1 MRWLT
6 SGPAVQSR
14 KTRRKLVVQY
24 GGKRE
29 ELPIQVDDHE
39 VDLADGTTMR
49 NGIINAL
56 GSRFAHI
63 SPEQELDLILGTVPS
78 INFEKDIGEAVFMP
92 LLEQSALASIGN
104 SFGKAGVLVEG
115 QVIGEDSRGFYVD
128 VGLKFPARILRD
140 KLPQWE
146 QDVVTTG
153 SLLHVKLMD
162 AEKTAHLQGDSSHT
176 SIHLAMAQY
185 VDHIGTAASVGHR
198 ASPAAEAALTADE
211 EEDAAAAHNRTLRF
225 SGLGDEGEGGDAEDS
240 AVDDIFSDTDD
251 WDEDIKEDKKPTP

>member
-1 MRWLT
+1 MFGVRTARAWITSSSSSGVAMRWLT

-78 INFEKDIGEAVFMP
+78 VSICCIFLFLFP
-92 LLEQSALASIGN
+92 LLIFVCLEQLYDCSCTASCSTRELG
-104 SFGKAGVLVEG
+104 STG
-115 QVIGEDSRGFYVD
+115 QC
-128 VGLKFPARILRD
+128 
-140 KLPQWE
+140 
-146 QDVVTTG
+146 
-153 SLLHVKLMD
+153 M
-162 AEKTAHLQGDSSHT
+162 
-176 SIHLAMAQY
+176 
-185 VDHIGTAASVGHR
+185 
-198 ASPAAEAALTADE
+198 
-211 EEDAAAAHNRTLRF
+211 
-225 SGLGDEGEGGDAEDS
+225 
-240 AVDDIFSDTDD
+240 
-251 WDEDIKEDKKPTP
+251 

>member
-1 MRWLT
+1 MFGVRTARAWITSSSSSGVAMRWLT

-78 INFEKDIGEAVFMP
+78 VSN
-92 LLEQSALASIGN
+92 LLYF
-104 SFGKAGVLVEG
+104 SF
-115 QVIGEDSRGFYVD
+115 S
-128 VGLKFPARILRD
+128 
-140 KLPQWE
+140 LP
-146 QDVVTTG
+146 
-153 SLLHVKLMD
+153 SP
-162 AEKTAHLQGDSSHT
+162 
-176 SIHLAMAQY
+176 
-185 VDHIGTAASVGHR
+185 HICV
-198 ASPAAEAALTADE
+198 P
-211 EEDAAAAHNRTLRF
+211 
-225 SGLGDEGEGGDAEDS
+225 
-240 AVDDIFSDTDD
+240 
-251 WDEDIKEDKKPTP
+251 